1 MPSLPA
7 SDIISYWLVVL
18 RCMSVCFVF
27 NSDGYSRCYNTIH
40 DLARVTGNWLP
51 WACVK
56 NSLVSGIL

>member
-18 RCMSVCFVF
+18 RCVSVCFVF
-27 NSDGYSRCYNTIH
+27 NSDGYSRCYNIIH

-51 WACVK
+51 WVK